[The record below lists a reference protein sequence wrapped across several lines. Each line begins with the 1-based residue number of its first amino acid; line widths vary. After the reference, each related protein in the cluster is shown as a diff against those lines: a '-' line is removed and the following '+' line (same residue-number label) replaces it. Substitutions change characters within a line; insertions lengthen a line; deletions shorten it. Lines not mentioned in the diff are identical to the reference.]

1 MLASLMEVVCFIL
14 LIILEIDNCANLKV
28 LLNSRSITANIFA
41 SSVFLNSEE
50 YFIYEYVKCSLY

>member
-1 MLASLMEVVCFIL
+1 MLAFLMEVVCFIL

-41 SSVFLNSEE
+41 SSVFSNSEK